1 MKKQLTG
8 KLQTQALIFRLIRD
22 KKEMTKQEI
31 ASTLN
36 LSMPTVLHSVDAMM
50 QQGLLSEAGTNA
62 STGGRKAMKL
72 SLNPLAG
79 YAIGV
84 DLALHHV
91 EIVITNLLG
100 EILYRKIVPTRFKD
114 EPDWYYNFEEEL
126 SLLLT
131 EHDINADQILGL
143 GISFPGIVDEASGY
157 LLKSHILQ
165 MENINLD
172 RFKKILPF
180 PLVFANDA
188 NCACVSEYTPERPTY
203 LYVSLNESVGGAIM
217 LDGKLFLGDTFQAG
231 EIGHMLLHPKG
242 KTCYCGKEGCA
253 DAYLSPLALLKENE
267 TLENFF
273 YRVENGDLDTQVTWA
288 NYLDSLAI
296 FTSNLRM
303 ILNMDIVIGGEIGN
317 YMESYL
323 PLLNRRTGKYDLF
336 ARDIDYISPCKTKQ
350 SCCAAGAAL
359 LAIDRYMNTL
369 LQ

>member
-8 KLQTQALIFRLIRD
+8 KLQNQALIFQLLRN

-31 ASTLN
+31 ATALH
-36 LSMPTVLHSVDAMM
+36 LSMPTVLNNVDAMM
-50 QQGLLSEAGTNA
+50 QQGLLAEAGTNE
-62 STGGRKAMKL
+62 STGGRKAMKIGI
-72 SLNPLAG
+72 NPLAG

-91 EIVITNLLG
+91 EIVITNLFG
-100 EILYRKIVPTRFKD
+100 EILHQKIVPTRFKD

-126 SLLLT
+126 SSLLT

-143 GISFPGIVDEASGY
+143 GISFPGIVDEASGF
-157 LLKSHILQ
+157 LLKSHILK

-180 PLVFANDA
+180 SLAFANDA
-188 NCACVSEYTPERPTY
+188 NCACVSEYTSKRPTY

-217 LDGKLFLGDTFQAG
+217 LDGKLYLGDTFQAG

-253 DAYLSPLALLKENE
+253 DAYLSPLALTKEGE
-267 TLENFF
+267 TLSDFF
-273 YRVENGDLDTQVTWA
+273 SRIESGDLDTQVTWA

-296 FTSNLRM
+296 FISNLRM

-317 YMESYL
+317 YMASYL

-336 ARDIDYISPCKTKQ
+336 ARDIDYIYPCRTKQ
-350 SCCAAGAAL
+350 SCCAVGAAL

>member
-8 KLQTQALIFRLIRD
+8 KLQNQALIFQLLRN

-31 ASTLN
+31 ATALH
-36 LSMPTVLHSVDAMM
+36 LSMPTVLNNVDAMM
-50 QQGLLSEAGTNA
+50 QQGLLAEAGTNE
-62 STGGRKAMKL
+62 STGGRKAMKIGI
-72 SLNPLAG
+72 NPLAG

-91 EIVITNLLG
+91 EIVITNLFG
-100 EILYRKIVPTRFKD
+100 EILHQKIVPTRFKD

-126 SLLLT
+126 SSLLT

-143 GISFPGIVDEASGY
+143 GISFPGIVDEASGF
-157 LLKSHILQ
+157 LLKSHILK

-180 PLVFANDA
+180 SLAFANDA
-188 NCACVSEYTPERPTY
+188 NCACVSEYTSERPTY

-217 LDGKLFLGDTFQAG
+217 LDGKLYLGDTFQAG

-253 DAYLSPLALLKENE
+253 DAYLSPLALTKEEE
-267 TLENFF
+267 TLSDFF
-273 YRVENGDLDTQVTWA
+273 SRIESGDLDTQVTWA

-317 YMESYL
+317 HMASYL

-336 ARDIDYISPCKTKQ
+336 ARDIDYIYPCKTKQ
-350 SCCAAGAAL
+350 SCYAVGAAL

>member
-8 KLQTQALIFRLIRD
+8 KLQNQALIFQLLRN

-31 ASTLN
+31 ATALH
-36 LSMPTVLHSVDAMM
+36 LSMPTVLNNVDAMM
-50 QQGLLSEAGTNA
+50 QQGLLAEAGTNE
-62 STGGRKAMKL
+62 STGGRKAMKIGI
-72 SLNPLAG
+72 NPLAG

-91 EIVITNLLG
+91 EIVITNLFG
-100 EILYRKIVPTRFKD
+100 EILHQKIVPTRFKD

-126 SLLLT
+126 SSLLT

-143 GISFPGIVDEASGY
+143 GISFPGIVDEASGF
-157 LLKSHILQ
+157 LLKSHILK

-180 PLVFANDA
+180 SLAFANDA
-188 NCACVSEYTPERPTY
+188 NCACVSEYTSERPTY

-217 LDGKLFLGDTFQAG
+217 LDGKLYLGDTFQAG

-253 DAYLSPLALLKENE
+253 DAYLSPLALTKEGE
-267 TLENFF
+267 TLSDFF
-273 YRVENGDLDTQVTWA
+273 SRIESGDLDTQVTWA

-296 FTSNLRM
+296 FISNLRM

-317 YMESYL
+317 YMASYL

-336 ARDIDYISPCKTKQ
+336 ARDIDYIYPCKTKQ
-350 SCCAAGAAL
+350 SCCAVGAAL